1 MTVSD
6 WLAWIVGIGTLL
18 YFAAAM
24 LNPAWFIGDETEAT
38 TSIKEDEERR
48 WNNPIERDD
57 WQHLG
62 QLH

>member
-6 WLAWIVGIGTLL
+6 WVAWIVGIGTLL

-24 LNPAWFIGDETEAT
+24 LNPAWFIGDESDPAT
-38 TSIKEDEERR
+38 STMPDEETR
-48 WNNPIERDD
+48 WRKPLNIDD

-62 QLH
+62 QSH

>member
-1 MTVSD
+1 MTISD

-24 LNPAWFIGDETEAT
+24 INPAWFIGDEADAT
-38 TSIKEDEERR
+38 ISTPEDGERQWSR
-48 WNNPIERDD
+48 PIESDA

-62 QLH
+62 QPR